1 LYLCGANTATTRN
14 DYNLPRGNC
23 FATAHTSRTI
33 NGGAAPQAADLSV
46 VVGAVS
52 AGVMMQAMMLWLLLH
67 YQRILGLRNAWLLR
81 QEMDVLM
88 KLVTA
93 IIRPFKLDEV
103 RDALTEIG
111 VQGLTVTEV
120 QGYGRQKGHT
130 EIYRGAE
137 YAERL
142 LPKIKVEIACLSNQV
157 DKIIKTITSSAKTGK
172 IGDGK
177 ILVYGLDHVVRIR
190 TSETDADAI

>member
-1 LYLCGANTATTRN
+1 M
-14 DYNLPRGNC
+14 DRGGY
-23 FATAHTSRTI
+23 RQ
-33 NGGAAPQAADLSV
+33 AAGPQAADLSV
-46 VVGAVS
+46 VVGAVD

-67 YQRILGLRNAWLLR
+67 YQRILGHSERAWHLLR

-88 KLVTA
+88 KFVTA

-103 RDALTEIG
+103 RDALTKIG

-137 YAERL
+137 YAERF

-157 DKIIKTITSSAKTGK
+157 DKVIETITSSAKTGK

-177 ILVYGLDHVVRIR
+177 IVVYGLDHVVRIR

>member
-1 LYLCGANTATTRN
+1 
-14 DYNLPRGNC
+14 
-23 FATAHTSRTI
+23 
-33 NGGAAPQAADLSV
+33 
-46 VVGAVS
+46 
-52 AGVMMQAMMLWLLLH
+52 M
-67 YQRILGLRNAWLLR
+67 
-81 QEMDVLM
+81 EVLM

-137 YAERL
+137 YAERF
-142 LPKIKVEIACLSNQV
+142 LPKIKIEIACLSNQV
-157 DKIIKTITSSAKTGK
+157 DKVIETITSSAKTGK

-177 ILVYGLDHVVRIR
+177 IFVYGLDHVVPYSHQRNR
-190 TSETDADAI
+190 RRRDLNGASLLHLVTSGHKCPEPTVIGLASRGTS

>member
-1 LYLCGANTATTRN
+1 
-14 DYNLPRGNC
+14 
-23 FATAHTSRTI
+23 
-33 NGGAAPQAADLSV
+33 
-46 VVGAVS
+46 
-52 AGVMMQAMMLWLLLH
+52 
-67 YQRILGLRNAWLLR
+67 
-81 QEMDVLM
+81 MDVLM

-137 YAERL
+137 YAERF

-157 DKIIKTITSSAKTGK
+157 DKVIETITSAAKTGK

-177 ILVYGLDHVVRIR
+177 IFVYGLGHVVRIR
-190 TSETDADAI
+190 TGETDANAI

>member
-1 LYLCGANTATTRN
+1 
-14 DYNLPRGNC
+14 LPRGNC
-23 FATAHTSRTI
+23 FATARTSRTI

-46 VVGAVS
+46 VVGAVG

>member
-1 LYLCGANTATTRN
+1 M
-14 DYNLPRGNC
+14 P
-23 FATAHTSRTI
+23 
-33 NGGAAPQAADLSV
+33 
-46 VVGAVS
+46 
-52 AGVMMQAMMLWLLLH
+52 WLLLH

>member
-1 LYLCGANTATTRN
+1 MHLCGANTATMRN

-46 VVGAVS
+46 VVGAVG

-103 RDALTEIG
+103 RDLSPKLAF
-111 VQGLTVTEV
+111 
-120 QGYGRQKGHT
+120 
-130 EIYRGAE
+130 RG
-137 YAERL
+137 
-142 LPKIKVEIACLSNQV
+142 
-157 DKIIKTITSSAKTGK
+157 
-172 IGDGK
+172 
-177 ILVYGLDHVVRIR
+177 
-190 TSETDADAI
+190 

>member
-1 LYLCGANTATTRN
+1 MA
-14 DYNLPRGNC
+14 DRGEYRQ
-23 FATAHTSRTI
+23 A
-33 NGGAAPQAADLSV
+33 GGAAPQAADLSV
-46 VVGAVS
+46 VVGAVD

-67 YQRILGLRNAWLLR
+67 HQRILGLRNAWLLR

-103 RDALTEIG
+103 RDALTKID

>member
-1 LYLCGANTATTRN
+1 
-14 DYNLPRGNC
+14 
-23 FATAHTSRTI
+23 
-33 NGGAAPQAADLSV
+33 
-46 VVGAVS
+46 
-52 AGVMMQAMMLWLLLH
+52 MMLWLLFH
-67 YQRILGLRNAWLLR
+67 YQGILGHSEHTWHLLR
-81 QEMDVLM
+81 EEMDVLM

-130 EIYRGAE
+130 EIYRGTE

-157 DKIIKTITSSAKTGK
+157 DKVIETIISSAKSGK

-177 ILVYGLDHVVRIR
+177 IFVYGLEHVVRIR
-190 TSETDADAI
+190 TGEIDADAI

>member
-1 LYLCGANTATTRN
+1 V
-14 DYNLPRGNC
+14 DRGGY
-23 FATAHTSRTI
+23 RQ
-33 NGGAAPQAADLSV
+33 AAGPQAADLSV
-46 VVGAVS
+46 VVGAVD

-67 YQRILGLRNAWLLR
+67 YQRILGHSERAWHLLR

-103 RDALTEIG
+103 RDALIKIG

-157 DKIIKTITSSAKTGK
+157 DEIIKTITSSAASITAMHESGFDPKRTGN
-172 IGDGK
+172 
-177 ILVYGLDHVVRIR
+177 LYA
-190 TSETDADAI
+190 EEPTDRSGFGHAQAPFPMQA

>member
-1 LYLCGANTATTRN
+1 MQLPPRTRR
-14 DYNLPRGNC
+14 P
-23 FATAHTSRTI
+23 AI
-33 NGGAAPQAADLSV
+33 
-46 VVGAVS
+46 S
-52 AGVMMQAMMLWLLLH
+52 A
-67 YQRILGLRNAWLLR
+67 QRRASGRRIR
-81 QEMDVLM
+81 EDVDVLM

-103 RDALTEIG
+103 RDALTKIG

-130 EIYRGAE
+130 EIYRGVE
-137 YAERL
+137 YAERF

-157 DKIIKTITSSAKTGK
+157 DKVIETIISSAKSGK

-177 ILVYGLDHVVRIR
+177 IFVYGLDHVVRIR
-190 TSETDADAI
+190 TGETDTDAI

>member
-1 LYLCGANTATTRN
+1 MHLCGANTATTRN

-46 VVGAVS
+46 VVGAVG
-52 AGVMMQAMMLWLLLH
+52 AGVMMQAMMLWLLVH

-93 IIRPFKLDEV
+93 IIRPFKLDEPRRSHQNWRSGADRHRSTGLRASKGPHGNLSRCGIRRALATEDQGRDRLPIQSSGQDHQDNHLV
-103 RDALTEIG
+103 RENRKDWR
-111 VQGLTVTEV
+111 
-120 QGYGRQKGHT
+120 RQDFSV
-130 EIYRGAE
+130 RPRPCGA
-137 YAERL
+137 YSHQR
-142 LPKIKVEIACLSNQV
+142 N
-157 DKIIKTITSSAKTGK
+157 
-172 IGDGK
+172 
-177 ILVYGLDHVVRIR
+177 RR
-190 TSETDADAI
+190 